1 MDMKANQLDNC
12 RICGTLFLKDYTD
25 YCLDCYKEIEEEFKK
40 VNEFMKIEANRFA
53 NIQDVSLSTNVSVKQ
68 IADFIRDGRI
78 YADDFP
84 NLGYPCKHCGKV
96 IKRQILCDECFK
108 DFSSEIDAT
117 LRNDKFFEETGRKRV
132 RPKVNAQYWKI
143 R

>member
-1 MDMKANQLDNC
+1 MKANQLDNC
-12 RICGTLFLKDYTD
+12 RICGTLFFKDYTD
-25 YCLDCYKEIEEEFKK
+25 YCLDCYKEIEKEFKL
-40 VNEFMKIEANRFA
+40 VNEFLKIECNRFA
-53 NIQDVSLSTNVSVKQ
+53 DIQEVSESTTVSVKQ
-68 IADFIRDGRI
+68 IAEFIRDGRI
-78 YADDFP
+78 YAEDFA

-96 IKRQILCDECFK
+96 IKRQILCSDCFK

-117 LRNDKFFEETGRKRV
+117 LKNDKFLEETGRKRV

>member
-1 MDMKANQLDNC
+1 MRANQLDNC

-25 YCLDCYKEIEEEFKK
+25 YCLDCYKKIEQDFKV
-40 VNEFMKIEANRFA
+40 VNDFLKIEANRFA
-53 NIQDVSLSTNVSVKQ
+53 NIQEVSRSTEISVRQ

-78 YADDFP
+78 YADDFA

-96 IKRQILCDECFK
+96 IKRQILCDDCYK
-108 DFSSEIDAT
+108 DFSAEIDAT
-117 LRNDKFFEETGRKRV
+117 MKNDKFLEETGRKRV